1 MNRRMANTIQTILV
15 FRSLIFIYSQP
26 KQLQHL
32 INSGKELDSNLR
44 SVLVKTKDILLVGC
58 TVALQYSD
66 LMNLQKANL
75 QYNNQQYYLKVQS
88 KKTKTY
94 TQIKLPLYAIEIFR
108 KYSKKGNRLL
118 PYFNL
123 VRLNLYLKELAEHLG
138 WTDEV
143 VKTKQ
148 KRGKAIVVYKDARQK
163 THYRFC
169 DLISSH
175 IMRRT
180 AITTMLRLQMPEH
193 LVRKISG
200 HAPNSV
206 EFHKY
211 VSIAQ
216 NYLDMETDEVFA
228 RLGG

>member
-1 MNRRMANTIQTILV
+1 
-15 FRSLIFIYSQP
+15 
-26 KQLQHL
+26 
-32 INSGKELDSNLR
+32 
-44 SVLVKTKDILLVGC
+44 
-58 TVALQYSD
+58 
-66 LMNLQKANL
+66 MNLQKANL
-75 QYNNQQYYLKVQS
+75 QFDNQQYYLTVQS

-123 VRLNLYLKELAEHLG
+123 VRLNLYLKELAEYLG

-143 VKTKQ
+143 VKTRQ
-148 KRGKAIVVYKDARQK
+148 KRGKAIVVYKDVKQK

-169 DLISSH
+169 NLISSH

-216 NYLDMETDEVFA
+216 NYLDVETDKVFA

>member
-44 SVLVKTKDILLVGC
+44 SVLVKAKDILLVGC
-58 TVALQYSD
+58 TVALRYSD
-66 LMNLQKANL
+66 LMNLRKTNL
-75 QYNNQQYYLKVQS
+75 QVNNQQYYLKVQS
-88 KKTKTY
+88 KKTKAY
-94 TQIKLPLYAIEIFR
+94 TQIKLPLYAVEIFR

-143 VKTKQ
+143 VKTRQ
-148 KRGKAIVVYKDARQK
+148 KRGKAIVVYKDASKGRI
-163 THYRFC
+163 TGFV
-169 DLISSH
+169 ISS
-175 IMRRT
+175 IR
-180 AITTMLRLQMPEH
+180 ILCGVLLSLQC
-193 LVRKISG
+193 
-200 HAPNSV
+200 
-206 EFHKY
+206 
-211 VSIAQ
+211 
-216 NYLDMETDEVFA
+216 
-228 RLGG
+228 